1 MTLLDIDE
9 YTNYMAVTLF
19 LYNHDWPDNNIKCYR
34 SQNDGRYRFVS
45 FDLDYAF
52 KGCWNDSKDNPF
64 QNFALFK
71 DDKGPKHNNVK
82 EIANKDFVNLFLNL
96 LTHDGYRRKF
106 IDTFCLVAGSVFEP
120 TRSKAIIDELLNVIK
135 PMCQLMKNQEYINDG
150 HDPDRSATTIKNN
163 LNGRSKKMTEYM
175 KNFNL
180 MKLTGVTQQSVE
192 LSANAEGASIYV
204 NGQEVPY
211 AEFKGH
217 LFAPVT
223 LEAKAPAGY
232 VFTGWKNGD
241 EVVST
246 SAEMALPDDAT
257 LSLVACFDAL
267 SEDQLMAQGITPVRI
282 NEVSAAN
289 SIYANE
295 FWKRNDWVELYNTTD
310 KDIDVAGMYL
320 SDNANKP
327 QKYQIAADGAST
339 IVPAHGYL
347 IVWCDKLEPESQ
359 LHASFKLAAEGG
371 DVLLTAADESWCDHF
386 VYTEHKG
393 DESVGRYPDGA
404 SDVFVMNIPTIA
416 KTNVMSSYLTAVQQP
431 VITGIRDLT
440 ADVAEELSI
449 RYAEGRLAI
458 RSTSAERP
466 QVRIANLAGQSV
478 VMLQPQ
484 LNGGYTEINIEQLP
498 AGVYVAVITDQQGHK
513 ATCKFIKR

>member
-1 MTLLDIDE
+1 
-9 YTNYMAVTLF
+9 
-19 LYNHDWPDNNIKCYR
+19 
-34 SQNDGRYRFVS
+34 
-45 FDLDYAF
+45 
-52 KGCWNDSKDNPF
+52 
-64 QNFALFK
+64 
-71 DDKGPKHNNVK
+71 
-82 EIANKDFVNLFLNL
+82 
-96 LTHDGYRRKF
+96 
-106 IDTFCLVAGSVFEP
+106 
-120 TRSKAIIDELLNVIK
+120 
-135 PMCQLMKNQEYINDG
+135 
-150 HDPDRSATTIKNN
+150 
-163 LNGRSKKMTEYM
+163 MTEYM
-175 KNFNL
+175 KKFNL

-192 LSANAEGASIYV
+192 LSANAEGDSIYV

-217 LFAPVT
+217 LIAPVT

-386 VYTEHKG
+386 VYTEHRG
-393 DESVGRYPDGA
+393 DETVGRYPDGA

-484 LNGGYTEINIEQLP
+484 LNGGYTEVNIEQLP